1 MIIIIFSLISVIF
14 TLVKKHIILKNSN
27 SLFSVKL
34 LFDNKRISHI
44 LTVLFCELLW
54 LLFSQNNIL
63 ILYVT
68 ISFAVIIL
76 FIVFSHTIYN
86 SNTKLL
92 VTYLGKKHKVN
103 NVELNNDKKII
114 RFILEDRV
122 IEYTI
127 YNKKW
132 YNIILSQISNNQPYT
147 E

>member
-27 SLFSVKL
+27 GLFYVKL

-76 FIVFSHTIYN
+76 FSVIQYIIAIQN
-86 SNTKLL
+86 CLL
-92 VTYLGKKHKVN
+92 L
-103 NVELNNDKKII
+103 
-114 RFILEDRV
+114 ILEKS
-122 IEYTI
+122 I
-127 YNKKW
+127 K
-132 YNIILSQISNNQPYT
+132 
-147 E
+147 